1 MAAPQFPSI
10 TLPAQPNDPNLRLP
24 APPDFP
30 LTLNDVL
37 TAIKY
42 CRNVDS
48 SNAEHPP
55 AVQRAYNNH
64 HNTVLHEHG
73 VAAQAAAAGPQGA
86 IQQLQDAIQQLC
98 ADLRNDIRAEIMP
111 DLRRL
116 MNQSR
121 LDGTVVAFKVVPFT
135 DGSDPTQPPNNL
147 PPLHSVNAI
156 ENLNG
161 HDVVAYLV
169 GYGVVPPAGTNPH
182 TTNYLQK
189 DALKLLVGCTM

>member
-1 MAAPQFPSI
+1 
-10 TLPAQPNDPNLRLP
+10 
-24 APPDFP
+24 
-30 LTLNDVL
+30 
-37 TAIKY
+37 
-42 CRNVDS
+42 
-48 SNAEHPP
+48 
-55 AVQRAYNNH
+55 
-64 HNTVLHEHG
+64 
-73 VAAQAAAAGPQGA
+73 
-86 IQQLQDAIQQLC
+86 
-98 ADLRNDIRAEIMP
+98 
-111 DLRRL
+111 

-135 DGSDPTQPPNNL
+135 DGSDPTQPPVGFVLVSSNDGSELTCDQNNL